1 VQYPGGAT
9 LPPGFAGRSKPG
21 DTQESSVP
29 SEVDLYQPVKD
40 FLEGQGY
47 VVKGEVR
54 GCDLVA
60 RRGAEP
66 LLIVELKLRF
76 NLALVLQGVA
86 RLALTDQVYLAVPR
100 GVRRRDAVSPD
111 DREVRGL
118 CRRLGLGLMT
128 VNLAAPSGRAVEIV
142 LDPVPYRPRKNK
154 RRAALLLGEHARRTG
169 DHNRGG
175 VRGVKI
181 VTAYRQEALR
191 CAQLLAGGSSSV
203 KALRATGLVPNIG
216 KILLHDYYGWFQ
228 RESRGVY
235 ALSESGRRALE
246 IFAHVL
252 DLPSDDP
259 AVREEAVLHATE

>member
-1 VQYPGGAT
+1 
-9 LPPGFAGRSKPG
+9 
-21 DTQESSVP
+21 VP
-29 SEVDLYQPVKD
+29 SEVDLYQPCKD

-60 RRGAEP
+60 RRGSEP

-86 RLALTDQVYLAVPR
+86 RLALTDLVYLAVPR
-100 GVRRRDAVSPD
+100 GGARRRVAVSPD
-111 DREVRGL
+111 DRDVRKL
-118 CRRLGLGLMT
+118 CRMLGLGLMT
-128 VNLAAPSGRAVEIV
+128 VNLAAPPGRAVEIV
-142 LDPVPYRPRKNK
+142 LDPMPYQPRKNK
-154 RRAALLLGEHARRTG
+154 RRAALLLGEHARRIG

-191 CAQLLAGGSSSV
+191 CAQLLAGGALSV
-203 KALRATGLVPNIG
+203 KALRATGLVPNAG
-216 KILLHDYYGWFQ
+216 RILLDDVYGWFQ
-228 RESRGVY
+228 RNGRGVY
-235 ALSESGRRALE
+235 ALSENGRRALDT
-246 IFAHVL
+246 FAHVL
-252 DLPSDDP
+252 DLPSDDD